1 MPTTRQRL
9 SSAEQNFQKGRGG
22 TASSDESEPQA
33 VDLSVCASHHEFT
46 TRLFHH
52 TDQPGLRLTSQV
64 RIGNVCVRSVVVV
77 RVRASDSPPHK
88 RIKRLYASRTLEK
101 VHTCRCFFPV
111 SLPVRSGPRGN
122 EMRDER
128 KRPKE
133 REDFELAWLARAA
146 YLRRYR
152 IGSFRRRHEWWS
164 ARQYQDENVVA
175 AAMPQV
181 SDAPRARF
189 FVERFF
195 STQNRATRSLVDLFR
210 VRRLASLWLPVHSFS
225 PRSARV
231 HNTLTRDGS
240 SLSLLQGCREGSP
253 ARGAKGPH
261 EPRPEARSRR

>member
-1 MPTTRQRL
+1 MEERDEQLALKKEEEELRHQTSQSPRL
-9 SSAEQNFQKGRGG
+9 SICLCVRPIMSSRPGFFITLAR
-22 TASSDESEPQA
+22 SSD
-33 VDLSVCASHHEFT
+33 L
-46 TRLFHH
+46 
-52 TDQPGLRLTSQV
+52 QPGLRLTSEV

-77 RVRASDSPPHK
+77 RVRGSDSPPHK

-152 IGSFRRRHEWWS
+152 IGRFRRRHEWWS

-189 FVERFF
+189 FVDSFPR
-195 STQNRATRSLVDLFR
+195 RIGRLGAWLGFR